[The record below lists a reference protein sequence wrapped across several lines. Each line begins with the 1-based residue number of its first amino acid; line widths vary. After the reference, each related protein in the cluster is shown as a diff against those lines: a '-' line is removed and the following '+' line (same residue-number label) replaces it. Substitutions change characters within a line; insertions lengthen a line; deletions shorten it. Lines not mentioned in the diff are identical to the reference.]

1 MRLLTV
7 ECQQCG
13 APVEVPVR
21 MREAN
26 CAFCGGHVV
35 LQTTESDAAQ
45 RVAENTEALR
55 RQAELERIDRE
66 WQLNK
71 ERFYVRGQDGE
82 MSVPSKAAS
91 LIGGIVVVG
100 FGIIWTVMATGIAG
114 IGIGFGGRGFGAIA
128 GIFPCFGLLFIGMGI
143 AIAVRN
149 YSKASD
155 FESLQNQYH
164 HDRRRAMDDL
174 KTFDR

>member
-1 MRLLTV
+1 VRLLTV
-7 ECQQCG
+7 QCNQCG
-13 APVEVPVR
+13 APVEVPAR
-21 MREAN
+21 LRQAKCE
-26 CAFCGGHVV
+26 FCGGQVV
-35 LQTTESDAAQ
+35 LETTDREAAQ
-45 RVAENTEALR
+45 RVADNTEALR

-71 ERFYVRGQDGE
+71 ERFYVRGRDGE
-82 MSVPSKAAS
+82 MSIPSKAGS
-91 LIGGIVVVG
+91 LIAGIVIVG
-100 FGIIWTVMATGIAG
+100 FGIVWTVMATGIAG
-114 IGIGFGGRGFGAIA
+114 AGFAMGGRGFGAIA
-128 GIFPCFGLLFIGMGI
+128 GLFPCFGLLFIGMGI

-174 KTFDR
+174 EHMDR